1 MPYRRAPACMRFGFT
16 HFRAA
21 AQADV
26 FFSKKFSRR
35 QKFYVLRAK
44 SVARTRGLWYNLQ
57 AIGENDASARE
68 PPHSKIT
75 YGLVVKRLRR
85 RPLTA
90 QSRVRFPAR
99 SPCSPVHSFEWTGL
113 HYERVRAAEEGG
125 GFAPREASDCDTKRG
140 TSPIGGRSIPGA
152 GNREKL
158 QSGVDFRGQ
167 CVL

>member
-1 MPYRRAPACMRFGFT
+1 MPYHRAPACMRCGFT

-57 AIGENDASARE
+57 AIGKNDASARE
-68 PPHSKIT
+68 TPHSKIT

-99 SPCSPVHSFEWTGL
+99 SPCSPVHSFEWAGL
-113 HYERVRAAEEGG
+113 HYERVRAVEERG
-125 GFAPREASDCDTKRG
+125 GFAPRAVLILEARHK
-140 TSPIGGRSIPGA
+140 PHWGRSIPGA